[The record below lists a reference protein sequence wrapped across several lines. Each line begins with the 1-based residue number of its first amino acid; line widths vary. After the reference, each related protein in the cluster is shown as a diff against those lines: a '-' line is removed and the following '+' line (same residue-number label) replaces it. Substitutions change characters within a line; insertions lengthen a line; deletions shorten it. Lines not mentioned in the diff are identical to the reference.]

1 MNQADTKNL
10 LKSKLGFTDDAI
22 KKLVIFHDFLL
33 EWNNKYNLISKST
46 EKDIWNRHI
55 LDSAQLIKYIYN
67 FRSASISDLGSGAG
81 LPGLILAI
89 YFENKPF
96 HVKLFE
102 KSPVKRQFLRKISK
116 KLKLKVNIY
125 ENVYLENV
133 SSDIIVCRAFKKLEE
148 IIKISREIIKKSHYL
163 IVLKGK
169 NAQAEINNL
178 SLSKNYSYKLKNS
191 MTDKDSKIILFRVK
205 KDD

>member
-1 MNQADTKNL
+1 MNQVDTKNL
-10 LKSKLGFTDDAI
+10 LKSNLGFTDDAI
-22 KKLVIFHDFLL
+22 KKLGIFHDFLL
-33 EWNNKYNLISKST
+33 KWNNKYNLISKRT

-55 LDSAQLIKYIYN
+55 LDSAQLIKYIDN
-67 FRSASISDLGSGAG
+67 FSSASISDLGSGAG

-102 KSPVKRQFLRKISK
+102 KSPVKRQFLREISK

-125 ENVYLENV
+125 ENVYLDNV

-178 SLSKNYSYKLKNS
+178 SLSKNYSYKLKSS
-191 MTDKDSKIILFRVK
+191 MTDKDSKIILLQVK
-205 KDD
+205 K

>member
-1 MNQADTKNL
+1 MNQVETKNL

-102 KSPVKRQFLRKISK
+102 KSPIKRQFLVKISK

-205 KDD
+205 KR

>member
-1 MNQADTKNL
+1 MNQVDIKNL

-22 KKLVIFHDFLL
+22 KKLVIYHDSLL

-102 KSPVKRQFLRKISK
+102 KSPVKRQFLVKISK

-148 IIKISREIIKKSHYL
+148 IIKISREIIKKPHYL

-178 SLSKNYSYKLKNS
+178 SLSKHYSYKLKS
-191 MTDKDSKIILFRVK
+191 SLTDKDSKIILLQVK
-205 KDD
+205 K

>member
-1 MNQADTKNL
+1 MSRIDTKNL

-22 KKLVIFHDFLL
+22 KKLDIFHDFLL
-33 EWNNKYNLISKST
+33 EWNKKYNLISKST

-55 LDSAQLIKYIYN
+55 LDSAQLIKYIDN

-89 YFENKPF
+89 YLENKPF

-102 KSPVKRQFLRKISK
+102 KSTVKRQFLRKISK
-116 KLKLKVNIY
+116 KLKLKVDIY

-148 IIKISREIIKKSHYL
+148 IIKISREIIKKPHYL

-178 SLSKNYSYKLKNS
+178 SLSKHYSYKLKS
-191 MTDKDSKIILFRVK
+191 SLTDKDSKIILLQVK
-205 KDD
+205 K

>member
-1 MNQADTKNL
+1 MSRVDTKNL
-10 LKSKLGFTDDAI
+10 LKSRLGFTDNAI
-22 KKLVIFHDFLL
+22 KKLDIFHDFLL
-33 EWNNKYNLISKST
+33 EWNKKYNLISKST

-55 LDSAQLIKYIYN
+55 LDSAQLIKYIDN

-89 YFENKPF
+89 YLENKPF

-116 KLKLKVNIY
+116 KLKLKVDIY

-148 IIKISREIIKKSHYL
+148 IIKISREIIKKPHYL

-178 SLSKNYSYKLKNS
+178 SLSKHYSYKLKS
-191 MTDKDSKIILFRVK
+191 SLTDKDSKIILLQVK
-205 KDD
+205 K